1 MFKKI
6 EKGDTVGV
14 IAPSSRIDKD
24 DLEAINNS
32 VLLMESTGLKVKF
45 AKNAFKTT
53 LGYSATPQEKAQ
65 DINEMFADD
74 EVKMIF
80 CVSGGFNSNTVFEYL
95 DYDVIKNN
103 PKPLCGFSDS
113 TSIENVIYQKTG
125 VITFNGPTFKALT
138 SWATPYAYE
147 EVVKRFMKGDM
158 QLGQAE
164 DEYSTIR
171 EGVAEGILVG
181 GNLSLVSE
189 MAVGNYSIDFT
200 DKILFIEEFCLETP
214 PELVSNYFYHLKQN
228 GVFDKIKGIW
238 VGNYDGS
245 VALEKI
251 LLDVLEADTMNN
263 INQESK
269 YSFPIIK
276 SNNFGHTE
284 KKTVIPVGGK
294 AKIDTSKKIKIEITE
309 NFME

>member
-1 MFKKI
+1 MFIKVK
-6 EKGDTVGV
+6 KGDTVGV
-14 IAPSSRIDKD
+14 IAPSSKIDED
-24 DLEAINNS
+24 DLEVINNS

-45 AKNAFKTT
+45 AKNAFKNT
-53 LGYSATPQEKAQ
+53 LGYGATPKEKAE
-65 DINEMFADD
+65 DINEMFADK
-74 EVKMIF
+74 EVKLIF

-95 DYDVIKNN
+95 DYEVIKNN

-113 TSIENVIYQKTG
+113 TSLGNIIYAKTG

-147 EVVKRFMKGDM
+147 EVVKRFIDGNMN
-158 QLGQAE
+158 LGKDD
-164 DEYSTIR
+164 DEYITIK
-171 EGVAEGILVG
+171 EGMAEGILVG
-181 GNLSLVSE
+181 GNLSLVNE
-189 MAVGNYSIDFT
+189 MSAGKYAINFT

-214 PELVSNYFYHLKQN
+214 PELVSNYLYNMKQN
-228 GVFDKIKGIW
+228 GVFDKIKGMWI
-238 VGNYDGS
+238 GNYDGS

-251 LLDVLEADTMNN
+251 LLDVLED
-263 INQESK
+263 K

-294 AKIDTSKKIKIEITE
+294 AKIDTSKKVKIEITE
-309 NFME
+309 NFMK

>member
-1 MFKKI
+1 MFQKI
-6 EKGDTVGV
+6 KKGDMIGV
-14 IAPSSRIDKD
+14 IAPSSKIDKD
-24 DLEAINNS
+24 DLEVINNS

-45 AKNAFKTT
+45 GKNTFKNT
-53 LGYSATPQEKAQ
+53 LGYGATPKEKAE
-65 DINEMFADD
+65 DINEMFADK

-95 DYDVIKNN
+95 DYDLIKQN

-113 TSIENVIYQKTG
+113 TSLENVIYSKTG
-125 VITFNGPTFKALT
+125 VMTFNGPTFKALT

-147 EVVKRFMKGDM
+147 EVVKRFMNGDM
-158 QLGQAE
+158 TLGQE
-164 DEYSTIR
+164 DDEYITIQ
-171 EGVAEGILVG
+171 EGVTEGILVG
-181 GNLSLVSE
+181 GNLSLVNE
-189 MAVGNYSIDFT
+189 MSSGNYSIDFT
-200 DKILFIEEFCLETP
+200 DKILFIEEFCLESP
-214 PELVSNYFYHLKQN
+214 PELVSNYLYHLKQN

-251 LLDVLEADTMNN
+251 LLDVLE
-263 INQESK
+263 EEYK
-269 YSFPIIK
+269 FPIIK

-294 AKIDTSKKIKIEITE
+294 ARIDTNKKVKIEIIE
-309 NFME
+309 NFMD

>member
-1 MFKKI
+1 MFIKVK
-6 EKGDTVGV
+6 KGDTVGV
-14 IAPSSRIDKD
+14 IAPSSKIDED
-24 DLEAINNS
+24 DLEVINNS

-45 AKNAFKTT
+45 AKNAFKNT
-53 LGYSATPQEKAQ
+53 LGYGATPKEKAE
-65 DINEMFADD
+65 DINEMFADK
-74 EVKMIF
+74 EVKLIF

-95 DYDVIKNN
+95 DYEVIKNN

-113 TSIENVIYQKTG
+113 TSLGNIIYAKTG

-147 EVVKRFMKGDM
+147 EVVKRFIDGNMN
-158 QLGQAE
+158 LGKDD
-164 DEYSTIR
+164 DEYITIK
-171 EGVAEGILVG
+171 EGMAEGILVG
-181 GNLSLVSE
+181 GNLSLVNE
-189 MAVGNYSIDFT
+189 MSAGKYAINFT

-214 PELVSNYFYHLKQN
+214 PELVSNYLYNMKQN

-251 LLDVLEADTMNN
+251 LLDVLED
-263 INQESK
+263 K

-294 AKIDTSKKIKIEITE
+294 AKIDTSKKVKIEITE
-309 NFME
+309 NFMK

>member
-1 MFKKI
+1 MFSKI
-6 EKGDTVGV
+6 EKGDVIGI
-14 IAPSSRIDKD
+14 IAPSSKIDKD
-24 DLEAINNS
+24 DLEVINNS

-45 AKNAFKTT
+45 GKNVFKNT
-53 LGYSATPQEKAQ
+53 LGYGATPKEKAE
-65 DINEMFADD
+65 DINEMFADK

-80 CVSGGFNSNTVFEYL
+80 CASGGFNSNTVLDYL
-95 DYDVIKNN
+95 DYELIKQN

-113 TSIENVIYQKTG
+113 TSLENAIYTKTG
-125 VITFNGPTFKALT
+125 VLTFNGPTFKALT

-147 EVVKRFMKGDM
+147 EFVKRFMKADM
-158 QLGQAE
+158 TLGQAD
-164 DEYSTIR
+164 DEYKTIQ
-171 EGVAEGILVG
+171 EGTAQGILVG

-189 MAVGNYSIDFT
+189 MSCGKYSIDFT
-200 DKILFIEEFCLETP
+200 NKILFIEEFCLESP
-214 PELVSNYFYHLKQN
+214 PELVSNYLYYMKQN

-251 LLDVLEADTMNN
+251 LLNVLEG
-263 INQESK
+263 EYK
-269 YSFPIIK
+269 FPIIK

-294 AKIDTSKKIKIEITE
+294 AKIDTSKKVKIEIRE
-309 NFME
+309 NFID

>member
-1 MFKKI
+1 MFEKI
-6 EKGDTVGV
+6 KKGDTVGV
-14 IAPSSRIDKD
+14 IAPSSKIDKA
-24 DLEAINNS
+24 DLEVINNS

-45 AKNAFKTT
+45 GKNAFKNT
-53 LGYSATPQEKAQ
+53 LGYGATPKEKAE
-65 DINEMFADD
+65 DINEMFKDK

-80 CVSGGFNSNTVFEYL
+80 CVSGGFNSNSVFEYL
-95 DYDVIKNN
+95 DYDAIKAN
-103 PKPLCGFSDS
+103 PKPLIGFSDS
-113 TSIENVIYQKTG
+113 TSIENAIYAKTG

-147 EVVKRFMKGDM
+147 EVVKRFMQGDM
-158 QLGQAE
+158 QLGQDD
-164 DEYSTIR
+164 DEYITVKAGI
-171 EGVAEGILVG
+171 AEGILVG
-181 GNLSLVSE
+181 GNLSLTNE
-189 MAVGNYSIDFT
+189 MVCGEYSIDFQ

-214 PELVSNYFYHLKQN
+214 PELAANYFYHMKQN

-251 LLDVLEADTMNN
+251 LLDVLED
-263 INQESK
+263 K
-269 YSFPIIK
+269 YNFPIIK

-294 AKIDTSKKIKIEITE
+294 ARIDTSKERKIEITE
-309 NFME
+309 NFIK

>member
-1 MFKKI
+1 MFIKVK
-6 EKGDTVGV
+6 KGDTVGV
-14 IAPSSRIDKD
+14 IAPSSKIDED
-24 DLEAINNS
+24 DLEVINNS

-45 AKNAFKTT
+45 AKNAFKNT
-53 LGYSATPQEKAQ
+53 LGYGATPKEKAE
-65 DINEMFADD
+65 DINEMFADK
-74 EVKMIF
+74 EVKLIF

-95 DYDVIKNN
+95 DYEVIKNN

-113 TSIENVIYQKTG
+113 TSLGNIIYAKTG

-147 EVVKRFMKGDM
+147 EVVKRFIDGNMN
-158 QLGQAE
+158 LGKDD
-164 DEYSTIR
+164 DEYITIK
-171 EGVAEGILVG
+171 EGMAEGILVG

-189 MAVGNYSIDFT
+189 MSAGKYAINFT

-214 PELVSNYFYHLKQN
+214 PELVSNYLYNMKQN

-251 LLDVLEADTMNN
+251 LLDVLED
-263 INQESK
+263 K

-294 AKIDTSKKIKIEITE
+294 AKIDTSKKVKIEITE
-309 NFME
+309 NFMK